1 MTIAGAPPLTQT
13 DLLREL
19 EPVVEENLERH
30 MRTAKDWMP
39 HEYVPWS
46 EGRDFDGPLGGE
58 AWAAEQSPI
67 SEVARTSLVVNLLT
81 EDNLPSYHHEIATV
95 FGRDGAWGTWV
106 HRWTAEEGR
115 HGIAIRDYL
124 LVTRSVDPVALERA
138 RMTHMGAG
146 FESANHD
153 DLLRSLAYVSFQE
166 LATRISHRNTG
177 KITKDPVADQ
187 LLARIALDENLHMLF
202 YRNLLGAALE
212 VAPNQTM
219 RAITEVVK
227 SFEMPGS
234 SIEDFTRKSVQIAL
248 SGIYDLRIH
257 HDDVLV
263 AGAAR
268 SGASSTSRASTP
280 RARRPATSSTPSSTE
295 LDTGGRPLRGQAQ
308 QPPRRSSAR
317 AGSRARGRLTPS
329 RRSTAQP
336 APGEAHHQPAA
347 VDPHVEGVHRRGGR
361 SAADRAVLEAED
373 AAVPRAGHAARL
385 GVDGRPR
392 AAARPGASTGR
403 TARRSGRRDA
413 RRAAGPRVAPS
424 PRIRSRPS
432 PSGPRSSTAHR
443 SCQPGG
449 TRCGTSSAWLAPTA
463 CR

>member
-1 MTIAGAPPLTQT
+1 MTIAGAPPLSQT

-30 MRTAKDWMP
+30 LRTAKDWMP

-46 EGRDFDGPLGGE
+46 QGSDYDGVLGGE
-58 AWAAEQSPI
+58 AWAAEQSPF

-115 HGIAIRDYL
+115 HAIAIRDYL
-124 LVTRSVDPVALERA
+124 LVTRSVDPVALENA

-202 YRNLLGAALE
+202 YRNLLGAALR
-212 VAPNQTM
+212 VAPNQAM

-257 HDDVLV
+257 HDDVLSPV
-263 AGAAR
+263 LRQWGVFDLEGLDAEGEAAR
-268 SGASSTSRASTP
+268 DELNAFLAGLDQAASRF
-280 RARRPATSSTPSSTE
+280 E
-295 LDTGGRPLRGQAQ
+295 DKRG
-308 QPPRRSSAR
+308 
-317 AGSRARGRLTPS
+317 
-329 RRSTAQP
+329 
-336 APGEAHHQPAA
+336 AHH
-347 VDPHVEGVHRRGGR
+347 E
-361 SAADRAVLEAED
+361 
-373 AAVPRAGHAARL
+373 RL
-385 GVDGRPR
+385 
-392 AAARPGASTGR
+392 
-403 TARRSGRRDA
+403 
-413 RRAAGPRVAPS
+413 
-424 PRIRSRPS
+424 RSRGVEPEVI
-432 PSGPRSSTAHR
+432 
-443 SCQPGG
+443 
-449 TRCGTSSAWLAPTA
+449 
-463 CR
+463 